1 MDMIVPTDPCYP
13 LAAEAPAVRAEGVNF
28 SYGEGE
34 ARFQVLFDNRIDIAP
49 GQLVVMT
56 GPSGSGKTTLLT
68 LIGGLRSLQEG
79 RIEVLGHDLSGLGP
93 RELVRV
99 RRDIGFIFQLHNL
112 FESLTAYENVKMAV
126 QLAGVGSA
134 AHIRERAV
142 GILERLGLGHR
153 IDHKP
158 HSLSGGQRQRVAIA
172 RALANRPKLVLA
184 DEPTAALD
192 KDASHTV
199 VQLFKEMTVEHG
211 TAILMVTHDHRIIEL
226 ADRLVHMVDG
236 RIVSDI
242 VLNAALRICEF
253 LKGVEAFKNLTPHEL
268 TNVAERMTRRQF
280 MPGEVII
287 REGEVGEEL
296 FLISEGEVE
305 IDREGRE
312 VARLGPGDFFGELAL
327 MSGNP
332 RNANVVAKRPVDTYV
347 LGKDDF
353 DAVAPGLFR
362 AALIAIAAAV
372 GRASEA

>member
-1 MDMIVPTDPCYP
+1 MDMIVPTDPYYP
-13 LAAEAPAVRAEGVNF
+13 LAAEAPAVRVEGVNF

-242 VLNAALRICEF
+242 VLNDALRICEF

-332 RNANVVAKRPVDTYV
+332 RNANVVATRPVDTYV

-353 DAVAPGLFR
+353 DAAIQASTSFR
-362 AALIAIAAAV
+362 EQLRRVYFA
-372 GRASEA
+372 RH

>member
-1 MDMIVPTDPCYP
+1 MDTVAPTDPCFP
-13 LAAEAPAVRAEGVNF
+13 LASEAPVVRAEGVNF
-28 SYGEGE
+28 SYGDGE
-34 ARFQVLFDNRIDIAP
+34 ARFQVLFDNRIAIEP

-79 RIEVLGHDLSGLGP
+79 RIEVLGHDLSGLGA

-126 QLAGVGSA
+126 QLAGQRSA
-134 AHIRERAV
+134 GAMRERVV
-142 GILERLGLGHR
+142 GMLQRLGLGHR

-192 KDASHTV
+192 KDATHNV
-199 VQLFKEMTVEHG
+199 VSLFKEMTVEHG

-242 VLNAALRICEF
+242 VLNDALRICEF

-268 TNVAERMTRRQF
+268 TNVAERMTRRQY
-280 MPGEVII
+280 MPGEIII

-332 RNANVVAKRPVDTYV
+332 RNANVIATRPVDTYV

-353 DAVAPGLFR
+353 DSAIHASASFR
-362 AALIAIAAAV
+362 EQLRRVYFA
-372 GRASEA
+372 RH

>member
-1 MDMIVPTDPCYP
+1 MVALAEFDDSLP
-13 LAAEAPAVRAEGVNF
+13 LAPVTPVVRAEGVNF
-28 SYGEGE
+28 SYGDGE
-34 ARFQVLFDNRIDIAP
+34 SRNQVLFENRLDIAP

-68 LIGGLRSLQEG
+68 LVGALRSLQEG
-79 RIEVLGHDLSGLGP
+79 RIAVLGNELSALPP
-93 RELVRV
+93 RELVKV

-112 FESLTAYENVKMAV
+112 FEALTAFENVKMAL
-126 QLAGVGSA
+126 QLSDDCSA
-134 AHIRERAV
+134 AVMRERAV
-142 GILERLGLGHR
+142 AMLERLGLGHR
-153 IDHKP
+153 IDYKP

-192 KDASHTV
+192 KDSTHNV
-199 VQLFKEMTVEHG
+199 VRLFKDMTIEHG

-242 VLNAALRICEF
+242 VLNDALRICEF
-253 LKGVEAFKNLTPHEL
+253 LKGVEAFKNLTPGEL

-287 REGEVGEEL
+287 REGDIGEEL

-305 IDREGRE
+305 VERAGHE
-312 VARLGPGDFFGELAL
+312 VARLGSGDFFGELAL
-327 MSGNP
+327 MSSNP
-332 RNANVVAKRPVDTYV
+332 RNATVTATRPVDTYI

-353 DAVAPGLFR
+353 SSAIEASASFR
-362 AALIAIAAAV
+362 EQLRRV
-372 GRASEA
+372 YFQRH

>member
-242 VLNAALRICEF
+242 VLNDALRICEF

-353 DAVAPGLFR
+353 DAAIQASTSFR
-362 AALIAIAAAV
+362 EQLRRVYFA
-372 GRASEA
+372 RH

>member
-1 MDMIVPTDPCYP
+1 MTAADPAFP
-13 LAAEAPAVRAEGVNF
+13 FAPEPPVVYAEGVNF
-28 SYGEGE
+28 SYGQGE
-34 ARFQVLFDNRIDIAP
+34 SRNQVLFDNRIDIAP

-56 GPSGSGKTTLLT
+56 GPSGSGKTTFLT

-79 RIEVLGHDLSGLGP
+79 RIEVLGHDLSGLGAA
-93 RELVRV
+93 ELVRV
-99 RRDIGFIFQLHNL
+99 RRDIGFIFQMHNL

-126 QLAGVGSA
+126 QLA
-134 AHIRERAV
+134 RERSTGAMRERIV
-142 GILERLGLGHR
+142 GMLERLGLGHR

-158 HSLSGGQRQRVAIA
+158 HALSGGQRQRVAIA
-172 RALANRPKLVLA
+172 RALANYPRLVLA

-192 KDASHTV
+192 KDSTHTV
-199 VQLFKEMTVEHG
+199 INLFKELTVEHG

-242 VLNAALRICEF
+242 VLNDALRICEF

-268 TNVAERMTRRQF
+268 TNVAERMTRKQF
-280 MPGEVII
+280 MPNEVII
-287 REGEVGEEL
+287 NEGDIGEEL

-305 IDREGRE
+305 VDREGHE

-327 MSGNP
+327 MSGDP
-332 RNANVVAKRPVDTYV
+332 RNATVVATRPVDTYV

-353 DAVAPGLFR
+353 R
-362 AALIAIAAAV
+362 AAIE
-372 GRASEA
+372 ASSGFREQLRRVYFARH

>member
-1 MDMIVPTDPCYP
+1 MVALAKIDPYLPLPTT
-13 LAAEAPAVRAEGVNF
+13 APTVRAEGVNF
-28 SYGEGE
+28 SYGEGDS
-34 ARFQVLFDNRIDIAP
+34 RNQVLFGNGLEIAP

-68 LIGGLRSLQEG
+68 LIGALRSLQEG
-79 RIEVLGHDLSGLGP
+79 RIELLGNELSALPP
-93 RELVRV
+93 RELVKV

-112 FESLTAYENVKMAV
+112 FEALTAYENVKMAL
-126 QLAGVGSA
+126 QLGEDCSA
-134 AHIRERAV
+134 AVMRERGVAM
-142 GILERLGLGHR
+142 LERLGLGHR
-153 IDHKP
+153 INYKP

-172 RALANRPKLVLA
+172 RALAGRPKLVLA

-192 KDASHTV
+192 KDATHNV
-199 VQLFKEMTVEHG
+199 VRLFKDMTVDHG

-242 VLNAALRICEF
+242 VLNDALRICEF
-253 LKGVEAFKNLTPHEL
+253 LKGVEAFKNLTPIEL
-268 TNVAERMTRRQF
+268 TNVAERMMRRQF

-287 REGEVGEEL
+287 REGDVGEEL
-296 FLISEGEVE
+296 FLISDGEVE
-305 IDREGRE
+305 VERSGHE

-332 RNANVVAKRPVDTYV
+332 RNATVTASRPVDTYI

-353 DAVAPGLFR
+353 R
-362 AALIAIAAAV
+362 SAIE
-372 GRASEA
+372 ASESFREQLRRVYFHRH

>member
-1 MDMIVPTDPCYP
+1 MDAVVPTDPCYP
-13 LAAEAPAVRAEGVNF
+13 LAKEAPAVRAEGVNF

-34 ARFQVLFDNRIDIAP
+34 ARFQVLFDNRIAIAP

-79 RIEVLGHDLSGLGP
+79 RIEVLGHDLSGLGA

-126 QLAGVGSA
+126 QLAGGHSA
-134 AHIRERAV
+134 AGIRERAV
-142 GILERLGLGHR
+142 GMLQRLGLGHR
-153 IDHKP
+153 IEHKP

-172 RALANRPKLVLA
+172 RALANQPKLVLA

-192 KDASHTV
+192 KEASHTV

-242 VLNAALRICEF
+242 VLNDALRICEF

-287 REGEVGEEL
+287 HEGEVGEEL

-305 IDREGRE
+305 VDRAGHE
-312 VARLGPGDFFGELAL
+312 VARLGAGDFFGELAL

-332 RNANVVAKRPVDTYV
+332 RNANVVAVRPVDTYV

-353 DAVAPGLFR
+353 DAAIQASTSFR
-362 AALIAIAAAV
+362 EQLRRVYFA
-372 GRASEA
+372 RH

>member
-1 MDMIVPTDPCYP
+1 MDTAAPTDPCFP
-13 LAAEAPAVRAEGVNF
+13 LATEAPVVRAEGVNF

-34 ARFQVLFDNRIDIAP
+34 SRFQVLFDNRIAIEP

-79 RIEVLGHDLSGLGP
+79 RIEVLGKDLSGLGS

-126 QLAGVGSA
+126 QLGGERSA
-134 AHIRERAV
+134 AAAIRERVV
-142 GILERLGLGHR
+142 GMLQRLGLGHR

-192 KDASHTV
+192 KDATHNV
-199 VQLFKEMTVEHG
+199 VSLFKEMTVEHG

-242 VLNAALRICEF
+242 VLNDALRICEF

-280 MPGEVII
+280 MPGEIII

-305 IDREGRE
+305 VDREGRE

-332 RNANVVAKRPVDTYV
+332 RNANVIATRPVDTYV

-353 DAVAPGLFR
+353 ESAIQASTSFR
-362 AALIAIAAAV
+362 EQLRRVYFA
-372 GRASEA
+372 RH

>member
-1 MDMIVPTDPCYP
+1 MDTVLSHDPDYP
-13 LAAEAPAVRAEGVNF
+13 LTGAAPIVRAEGVNF
-28 SYGEGE
+28 AYGEGDS
-34 ARFQVLFDNRIDIAP
+34 RNQVLFENRIAIAP

-68 LIGGLRSLQEG
+68 LIGGLRSVQEG
-79 RIEVLGHDLSGLGP
+79 RIEVLGQDIAGLA
-93 RELVRV
+93 RRDLVRV
-99 RRDIGFIFQLHNL
+99 RRDIGFIFQMHNL

-126 QLAGVGSA
+126 QLAGRRSA
-134 AHIRERAV
+134 ATMRERIV

-158 HSLSGGQRQRVAIA
+158 HALSGGQRQRVAIA
-172 RALANRPKLVLA
+172 RALANQPKLVLA

-192 KDASHTV
+192 KDATHTV
-199 VQLFKEMTVEHG
+199 VRLFKDMTVEHG

-242 VLNAALRICEF
+242 VLNDALRICEF

-268 TNVAERMTRRQF
+268 TDVAERMTRRQF

-305 IDREGRE
+305 IDRSGHE
-312 VARLGPGDFFGELAL
+312 VARLGAGDFFGELSL
-327 MSGNP
+327 MSGDP
-332 RNANVVAKRPVDTYV
+332 RNATVVATKPVDTYV

-353 DAVAPGLFR
+353 RSAIEASAGFR
-362 AALIAIAAAV
+362 EQLRRVYFA
-372 GRASEA
+372 RH

>member
-1 MDMIVPTDPCYP
+1 MDATAPTDPRYP
-13 LAAEAPAVRAEGVNF
+13 LAAETPVVRADGVNF
-28 SYGEGE
+28 AYGEGE
-34 ARFQVLFDNRIDIAP
+34 SRVQVLFDNRIAIAP

-79 RIEVLGHDLSGLGP
+79 RIEVLGRDLAGLGAG
-93 RELVRV
+93 ELVRV
-99 RRDIGFIFQLHNL
+99 RRDLGFIFQMHNL

-126 QLAGVGSA
+126 QLNGAGSTA
-134 AHIRERAV
+134 DMRERAV
-142 GILERLGLGHR
+142 GMLQRLGLGHR

-172 RALANRPKLVLA
+172 RALASRPKLVLA

-192 KDASHTV
+192 KDATHNV
-199 VQLFKEMTVEHG
+199 VSLFKEMTVEHN
-211 TAILMVTHDHRIIEL
+211 TAILMVTHDNRIIEL

-242 VLNAALRICEF
+242 VLNDALRICEF

-268 TNVAERMTRRQF
+268 TNVAERMTRRQY
-280 MPGEVII
+280 MPGEIII

-305 IDREGRE
+305 VDREGRE

-332 RNANVVAKRPVDTYV
+332 RNANVIATRPVDTYV

-353 DAVAPGLFR
+353 DAAIQASASFR
-362 AALIAIAAAV
+362 DQLRRVYFA
-372 GRASEA
+372 RH

>member
-1 MDMIVPTDPCYP
+1 MDAIAPTDPRYP
-13 LAAEAPAVRAEGVNF
+13 LAAETPVVRADGVNF
-28 SYGEGE
+28 AYGEGE
-34 ARFQVLFDNRIDIAP
+34 SRVQVLFDNRIAISP

-79 RIEVLGHDLSGLGP
+79 RIEVLGRDLAGLGAG
-93 RELVRV
+93 ELVRV
-99 RRDIGFIFQLHNL
+99 RRDLGFIFQMHNL

-126 QLAGVGSA
+126 QLNGAGSTA
-134 AHIRERAV
+134 DRRERAV
-142 GILERLGLGHR
+142 GMLQRLGLGHR

-172 RALANRPKLVLA
+172 RALASRPKLVLA

-192 KDASHTV
+192 KDATHNV
-199 VQLFKEMTVEHG
+199 VSLFKEMTVEHN

-242 VLNAALRICEF
+242 VLNDALRICEF

-268 TNVAERMTRRQF
+268 TNVAERMTRRQY
-280 MPGEVII
+280 MPGETII

-305 IDREGRE
+305 VDREGRE
-312 VARLGPGDFFGELAL
+312 VARLGPGDFFGDLAL

-332 RNANVVAKRPVDTYV
+332 RNANVIATRPVDTYV
-347 LGKDDF
+347 LGKSDF
-353 DAVAPGLFR
+353 DSAIQASASFR
-362 AALIAIAAAV
+362 DQLRRVYFA
-372 GRASEA
+372 RH

>member
-1 MDMIVPTDPCYP
+1 MDATAPNDPRYP
-13 LAAEAPAVRAEGVNF
+13 LAAETPVVRADGVNF
-28 SYGEGE
+28 AYGEGE
-34 ARFQVLFDNRIDIAP
+34 SRVQVLFDNRIAIAP

-79 RIEVLGHDLSGLGP
+79 RIEVLGRDLAGLGAG
-93 RELVRV
+93 ELVRV
-99 RRDIGFIFQLHNL
+99 RRDLGFIFQMHNL

-126 QLAGVGSA
+126 QLNGAGSTA
-134 AHIRERAV
+134 DMRERAV
-142 GILERLGLGHR
+142 GMLQRLGLGHR

-172 RALANRPKLVLA
+172 RALASRPKLVLA

-192 KDASHTV
+192 KDATHNV
-199 VQLFKEMTVEHG
+199 VSLFKEMTVEHN

-242 VLNAALRICEF
+242 VLNDALRICEF

-268 TNVAERMTRRQF
+268 TNVAERMTRRQY
-280 MPGEVII
+280 MPGETII

-305 IDREGRE
+305 VDREGRE
-312 VARLGPGDFFGELAL
+312 VARLSPGDFFGELAL

-332 RNANVVAKRPVDTYV
+332 RNANVIATRPVDTYV
-347 LGKDDF
+347 LGKSDF
-353 DAVAPGLFR
+353 DAAIQASASFR
-362 AALIAIAAAV
+362 EQLRRVYFA
-372 GRASEA
+372 RH

>member
-1 MDMIVPTDPCYP
+1 MDAIAPTDPRYP
-13 LAAEAPAVRAEGVNF
+13 LAAETPAVRADGVNF
-28 SYGEGE
+28 AYGEGE
-34 ARFQVLFDNRIDIAP
+34 SRVQVLFDNRIAIAP

-79 RIEVLGHDLSGLGP
+79 RIEVLGRDLAGLGAG
-93 RELVRV
+93 ELVRV
-99 RRDIGFIFQLHNL
+99 RRDLGFIFQMHNL

-126 QLAGVGSA
+126 QLNGAGSTA
-134 AHIRERAV
+134 DMRERAV
-142 GILERLGLGHR
+142 GMLQRLGLGHR

-172 RALANRPKLVLA
+172 RALASRPKLVLA

-192 KDASHTV
+192 KDATHNV
-199 VQLFKEMTVEHG
+199 VSLFKEMTVEHN

-242 VLNAALRICEF
+242 VLNDALRICEF

-268 TNVAERMTRRQF
+268 TNVAERMTRRQY
-280 MPGEVII
+280 MPGETII

-305 IDREGRE
+305 VDREGRE

-332 RNANVVAKRPVDTYV
+332 RNANVIATRPVDTYV

-353 DAVAPGLFR
+353 DAAIQASASFR
-362 AALIAIAAAV
+362 DQLRRVYFA
-372 GRASEA
+372 RH

>member
-1 MDMIVPTDPCYP
+1 MDTVLPSDPCYP
-13 LAAEAPAVRAEGVNF
+13 LATDEPVVRAEGINF
-28 SYGEGE
+28 AYGEGE
-34 ARFQVLFDNRIDIAP
+34 ARYQVLFENRIAIAP

-68 LIGGLRSLQEG
+68 LIGGLRSVQEG
-79 RIEVLGHDLSGLGP
+79 RIEVLGQDLAGLAP
-93 RELVRV
+93 SELVRV
-99 RRDIGFIFQLHNL
+99 RRDIGFIFQMHNL

-126 QLAGVGSA
+126 QLAGRRSA
-134 AHIRERAV
+134 ATMRERVV
-142 GILERLGLGHR
+142 GMLQRLGLGHR

-172 RALANRPKLVLA
+172 RALANQPKLVLA

-192 KDASHTV
+192 KDSTHTV
-199 VQLFKEMTVEHG
+199 VRLFKDMTVEHG

-242 VLNAALRICEF
+242 VLNDALRICEF

-268 TNVAERMTRRQF
+268 TDVAERMTRRQF

-287 REGEVGEEL
+287 REGEAGEEL

-305 IDREGRE
+305 IEREGHE
-312 VARLGPGDFFGELAL
+312 VARLGAGDFFGELAL

-332 RNANVVAKRPVDTYV
+332 RNANVIATKPVDTYV
-347 LGKDDF
+347 LGKNDF
-353 DAVAPGLFR
+353 RSAIEASAGFR
-362 AALIAIAAAV
+362 EQLRRVYFA
-372 GRASEA
+372 RH

>member
-1 MDMIVPTDPCYP
+1 MDAIAPTDPRYP
-13 LAAEAPAVRAEGVNF
+13 LAAETPVVRADGVNF
-28 SYGEGE
+28 AYGEGE
-34 ARFQVLFDNRIDIAP
+34 SRVQVLFDNRIAIAP

-79 RIEVLGHDLSGLGP
+79 RIEVLGRDLAGLGAG
-93 RELVRV
+93 ELVRV
-99 RRDIGFIFQLHNL
+99 RRDLGFIFQMHNL

-126 QLAGVGSA
+126 QLGGGGSA
-134 AHIRERAV
+134 AATRERAV
-142 GILERLGLGHR
+142 GMLQRLGLGHR

-192 KDASHTV
+192 KDATHNV
-199 VQLFKEMTVEHG
+199 VSLFKEMTVEHN

-242 VLNAALRICEF
+242 VLNDALRICEF

-268 TNVAERMTRRQF
+268 TNVAERMTRRQY
-280 MPGEVII
+280 MPGEII
-287 REGEVGEEL
+287 IHEGEVGEEL

-305 IDREGRE
+305 VDREGRE

-332 RNANVVAKRPVDTYV
+332 RNANVVATRPVDTYV
-347 LGKDDF
+347 LGKADF
-353 DAVAPGLFR
+353 DAAIQASSSFR
-362 AALIAIAAAV
+362 EQLRRVYFA
-372 GRASEA
+372 RH